1 MDTPDSNSAEGLAL
15 ASQIAPALL
24 DQIGCGLLIC
34 DAHAMLRYA
43 NKLATEEL
51 RARRLLQVRGGQL
64 CCIDGVS
71 GDLTGAIRQ
80 AAGHDRRTL
89 VHLESRA
96 DRVVVTTL
104 PLPAADGASDAHA
117 LVLIGRRRACTDLEL
132 ELVAAHYGLTLAERK
147 VLAGLLRDARPSEIA
162 DAHSVKLSTVRTQ
175 ITSLRLK
182 LGARTIEGLLLRAIE
197 VPPMASAL

>member
-1 MDTPDSNSAEGLAL
+1 M
-15 ASQIAPALL
+15 
-24 DQIGCGLLIC
+24 
-34 DAHAMLRYA
+34 
-43 NKLATEEL
+43 
-51 RARRLLQVRGGQL
+51 
-64 CCIDGVS
+64 
-71 GDLTGAIRQ
+71 
-80 AAGHDRRTL
+80 
-89 VHLESRA
+89 
-96 DRVVVTTL
+96 
-104 PLPAADGASDAHA
+104 
-117 LVLIGRRRACTDLEL
+117 IGRRRACTDLEL